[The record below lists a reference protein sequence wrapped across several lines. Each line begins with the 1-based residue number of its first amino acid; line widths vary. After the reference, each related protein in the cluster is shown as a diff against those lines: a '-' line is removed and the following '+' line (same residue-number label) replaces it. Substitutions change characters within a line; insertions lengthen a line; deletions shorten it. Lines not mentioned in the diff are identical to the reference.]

1 MSVERPELGCLCARL
16 KVVEELWLLLGEVS
30 VSAGRLKWLP
40 QAAGAIPLLRQSAA
54 MLPACCFSTAFVHQR
69 KEFLELLL
77 GFFWR
82 RNRQGNANGGKI
94 EHFPLTGSLC
104 FEVKCTQAPGRK
116 RSALDVVVSVL
127 FFSFFCC

>member
-1 MSVERPELGCLCARL
+1 MSVERPELSCLCARL

-77 GFFWR
+77 GFFGGEIGR
-82 RNRQGNANGGKI
+82 EMLMGENRALPP
-94 EHFPLTGSLC
+94 HWFSL
-104 FEVKCTQAPGRK
+104 
-116 RSALDVVVSVL
+116 L
-127 FFSFFCC
+127 